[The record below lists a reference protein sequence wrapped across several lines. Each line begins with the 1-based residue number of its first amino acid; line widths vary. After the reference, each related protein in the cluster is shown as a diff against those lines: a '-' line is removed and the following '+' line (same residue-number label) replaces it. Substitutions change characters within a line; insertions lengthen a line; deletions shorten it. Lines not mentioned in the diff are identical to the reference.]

1 VSDADPAP
9 SPLPIRSLL
18 FVPGNREDWIQKAL
32 ASEADALV
40 IDLES
45 AIPRREAE
53 AARASCAELLGEPGP
68 GRPACM
74 VRVSEAGSAEQ
85 ERDLAAVVGPGLH
98 GVMLPQV
105 RGVEDVVA
113 TDAALGRAERAAGLS
128 PGQTLLMP
136 LVETA
141 QAVRGAYEIARAS
154 ARVAY
159 MGGAT
164 SRGGDLTRSLGYR
177 WTPEGRETLFLRSKV
192 LVDVR
197 AAGVANPISG
207 LWGAVED
214 LEGLRVFAQQS
225 RDLGYEGLMVIHP
238 SHLAS
243 VNEIFSPS
251 EAEIGEWQRIIET
264 LQAAQEQGRGAIRL
278 EGRLIDAAHGVTAR
292 QGLARARAL
301 GVID

>member
-1 VSDADPAP
+1 MPSTDPAP

-18 FVPGNREDWIQKAL
+18 FVPGNREAWIHKAL
-32 ASEADALV
+32 DSEADALV
-40 IDLES
+40 LDLES
-45 AIPRREAE
+45 AIPRGEAE
-53 AARASCAELLGEPGP
+53 VARARCASVLGEPRS
-68 GRPACM
+68 GRPVCM
-74 VRVSEAGSAEQ
+74 VRVCEAGSAEQ

-105 RGVEDVVA
+105 RGVDDVVA
-113 TDAALGRAERAAGLS
+113 TDAALSRAERAADLP

-141 QAVRGAYEIARAS
+141 QAVRSAYEIARAS
-154 ARVAY
+154 ERVAY

-164 SRGGDLTRSLGYR
+164 SRGGDLARSLGYR

-197 AAGVANPISG
+197 AAGVTNPLSG

-214 LEGLRVFAQQS
+214 LEGLRAFARQS
-225 RDLGYEGLMVIHP
+225 RELGYEGLMVIHP
-238 SHLAS
+238 SPLAI
-243 VNEIFSPS
+243 VNEVFSPA
-251 EAEIGEWQRIIET
+251 EAEIAEWRRIIEA

-301 GVID
+301 GVIG